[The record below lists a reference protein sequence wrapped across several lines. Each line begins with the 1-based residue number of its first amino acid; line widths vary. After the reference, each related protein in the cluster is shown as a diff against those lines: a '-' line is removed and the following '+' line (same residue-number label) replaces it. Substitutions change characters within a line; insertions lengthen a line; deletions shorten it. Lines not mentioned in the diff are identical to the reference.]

1 MNQLTM
7 KLKNEEFKLIIIL
20 KKEFDILKKKVK
32 LHENTIK
39 KIHTSSVN

>member
-7 KLKNEEFKLIIIL
+7 KLNNDEFKLIINL
-20 KKEFDILKKKVK
+20 KKEFDILKKKVN

-39 KIHTSSVN
+39 KIQTSSVN